1 MIIEKLLKKLVVAL
15 MLVAIGTTITSCHN
29 DNDGQSGGGNDEPDV
44 EYRAGDNF
52 YRYANAEWFKSL
64 KGSDP
69 KKNHSWFGSIQDANN
84 KKVQEIKDNMP
95 EYKALKSSLSK
106 LNANAAISEA
116 IVAEILN
123 RLFGNIETKEQAYV
137 VFGKLISLGLSEFGT
152 INTAIC
158 SEDSTVGYSINLP
171 VDKMVEEPASLF
183 HTPDIK
189 RLPRYASTRSNS
201 VVVDKILEGIGLDPK
216 YYLHNNGYDGMFAEF
231 ENLPLG
237 EFVMAMVEG
246 AQTQLMLYCSDDVVK
261 ETSDG
266 KYKSVSEYI
275 YDTIEND
282 LGYFTSYNFCNTY
295 VNEDMQRS
303 FAEMGNN
310 LISTFRTRIQNN
322 TWLSPATIAEA
333 LDKLDNMDR
342 AYGNIEKWPVTEV
355 APLDGEYLIADVL
368 DIKARRYD
376 IIKSI
381 LGKPAREYLPIVVMY
396 SIPNEA
402 FNLYAVNAYY
412 VPAANSFFVLPTFMI
427 DPAYSTSAPEAA
439 FYGTLGFIICHE
451 MTHGYDKVGATYNKY
466 GQIENWWTEED
477 LAKFTVLN
485 ERRVANVSTFE
496 ILPGM
501 QANGKQTVTEDVAD
515 LGGVCIAYNAWLNHL
530 TERGVTGEELLEQ
543 KRAFFSYYAM
553 THREKVTEQYMI
565 ERASEDT
572 HSPGHIRINSVVQH
586 IDEWYDLFDVQEGDA
601 LYLTPE
607 ERIYIW

>member
-15 MLVAIGTTITSCHN
+15 MFVAIGTTITSCQK

-44 EYRAGDNF
+44 EYRAGDDF
-52 YRYANAEWFKSL
+52 YRYANADWFKSL

-69 KKNHSWFGSIQDANN
+69 KKSYGWFRSIQDAND

-95 EYKALKSSLSK
+95 EYKALKNSLSK

-158 SEDSTVGYSINLP
+158 SEDNTVGYSINLP

-183 HTPDIK
+183 HTPDVK

-201 VVVDKILEGIGLDPK
+201 VVVDKIVEGVGLDPK

-237 EFVMAMVEG
+237 EFVMAMAEG
-246 AQTQLMLYCSDDVVK
+246 AQAQLMRYCSDDVVK
-261 ETSDG
+261 ETTDG

-355 APLDGEYLIADVL
+355 EPLDGEYLIADVL
-368 DIKARRYD
+368 DIKARRFD
-376 IIKSI
+376 IIKSM
-381 LGKPAREYLPIVVMY
+381 LGKSAREYLPIVVMY

-412 VPAANSFFVLPTFMI
+412 APAANSFFVLPTFMI
-427 DPAYSTSAPEAA
+427 DPAYNSGNPEAA

-501 QANGKQTVTEDVAD
+501 QANGEQTVTEDVAD
-515 LGGVCIAYNAWLNHL
+515 LGGACIAYNAWVNHL

-553 THREKVTEQYMI
+553 THREQLPEQDMI
-565 ERASEDT
+565 KRASEDT

-586 IDEWYDLFDVQEGDA
+586 MDEWYELFDVQEGDA

-607 ERIYIW
+607 NRITIW